1 MEVFVQTVV
10 GGLTFGAIYALVALG
25 FSLIYRTMALVNFA
39 HGDVLMLGAYLG
51 TTMILSFQLPFV
63 VALVAATLLTAVV
76 GVGMERI
83 LRPLENKD
91 LDLMLIGTLGF
102 GIVLESVAIIVW
114 GPAGQGVH
122 IPIAAAP
129 IDIGGIIVQPYDL
142 IILAAAAAIA
152 VTLYMFLGRTKLGL
166 AMQASAMDFQAASA
180 MGIDVGRMN
189 AIAFAIG
196 SALAAI
202 AGNFAA
208 PLLYVE
214 PTVGVS
220 LGIRAFAAAM
230 LGGFGSIPGAIIGG
244 LAIGLLDSFAT
255 GIFQGYG
262 EVVTFVTFALL
273 ISLRPTGIFGEQ
285 TISRA

>member
-39 HGDVLMLGAYLG
+39 HADVLMLGAYLG
-51 TTMILSFQLPFV
+51 TTMILSLQWPFV
-63 VALVAATLLTAVV
+63 VALVVATLLTAGV
-76 GVGMERI
+76 GVGMERV

-114 GPAGQGVH
+114 GPAGQAVRM
-122 IPIAAAP
+122 PIAGDP
-129 IDIGGIIVQPYDL
+129 IDIGGILVQPYDL
-142 IILAAAAAIA
+142 IVLAAAGVIA
-152 VTLYMFLGRTKLGL
+152 VGLYQFLGRTKLGL
-166 AMQASAMDFQAASA
+166 AMQASAMDYQAASA
-180 MGIDVGRMN
+180 MGIDVGHMN
-189 AIAFAIG
+189 AVAFAIG

-202 AGNFAA
+202 AGNLAA

-220 LGIRAFAAAM
+220 LGIRAFAGAM
-230 LGGFGSIPGAIIGG
+230 LGGFGSIPGAIVGG
-244 LAIGLLDSFAT
+244 LAIGLIDSLAS
-255 GIFQGYG
+255 GMFQGYG

-273 ISLRPTGIFGEQ
+273 ITLRPTGIFGEQ

>member
-51 TTMILSFQLPFV
+51 STMILSFRLP
-63 VALVAATLLTAVV
+63 VAVAMVASTLLTAAV
-76 GVGMERI
+76 GIGIERI

-102 GIVLESVAIIVW
+102 GIVLQSGAIIVW
-114 GPAGQGVH
+114 GTAGQAVR
-122 IPIAAAP
+122 IPFGAAP
-129 IDIGGIIVQPYDL
+129 IDIAGIIVQPYDL
-142 IILAAAAAIA
+142 MILVAAAAIGTA
-152 VTLYMFLGRTKLGL
+152 LYLFLGRTKLGL

-202 AGNFAA
+202 AGNLAA

-230 LGGFGSIPGAIIGG
+230 LGGFGSIPGAIVGG

-255 GIFQGYG
+255 GMFQGYG

-273 ISLRPTGIFGEQ
+273 ISLRPTGIFGEH
-285 TISRA
+285 TISRV

>member
-39 HGDVLMLGAYLG
+39 HADVLMLGAYLG
-51 TTMILSFQLPFV
+51 TSMILGLHWPFV
-63 VALVAATLLTAVV
+63 VALVVATLLTAGV
-76 GVGMERI
+76 GVGMERV

-114 GPAGQGVH
+114 GPAGQAVRM
-122 IPIAAAP
+122 PIAAAP
-129 IDIGGIIVQPYDL
+129 IDVAGILVQPYDL
-142 IILAAAAAIA
+142 IVLAAAGAIA
-152 VTLYMFLGRTKLGL
+152 IGLYQFLGRTKLGL

-189 AIAFAIG
+189 AVAFAIG
-196 SALAAI
+196 SGLAAV
-202 AGNFAA
+202 AGNLAA

-230 LGGFGSIPGAIIGG
+230 LGGFGSIQGAIVGG
-244 LAIGLLDSFAT
+244 LAIGLIDSLAA
-255 GIFQGYG
+255 GVFQGYG

-273 ISLRPTGIFGEQ
+273 ITLRPTGIFGEQ

>member
-39 HGDVLMLGAYLG
+39 HADVLMLGAYLG
-51 TTMILSFQLPFV
+51 TTMILSLQWPFV
-63 VALVAATLLTAVV
+63 VALVAATLLTAAV
-76 GVGMERI
+76 GVGMERV

-114 GPAGQGVH
+114 GPAGQAVRM
-122 IPIAAAP
+122 PIAAPP
-129 IDIGGIIVQPYDL
+129 IDISGILVQPYDL
-142 IILAAAAAIA
+142 IVLAAAGLIA
-152 VTLYMFLGRTKLGL
+152 VGLYQFLGRTKLGL

-189 AIAFAIG
+189 AVAFAIG
-196 SALAAI
+196 SGLAAI
-202 AGNFAA
+202 AGNLAA

-230 LGGFGSIPGAIIGG
+230 LGGFGSIPGAIVGG
-244 LAIGLLDSFAT
+244 LAIGLIDSLAS
-255 GIFQGYG
+255 GVFQGYG

-273 ISLRPTGIFGEQ
+273 ITLRPTGIFGEQ

>member
-39 HGDVLMLGAYLG
+39 HADVLMLGAYLG
-51 TTMILSFQLPFV
+51 TTMILSLQWPFV
-63 VALVAATLLTAVV
+63 VALVVATLLTAGV
-76 GVGMERI
+76 GVGMERV

-114 GPAGQGVH
+114 GPAGQAVRM
-122 IPIAAAP
+122 PIAAAP
-129 IDIGGIIVQPYDL
+129 IDISGILVQPYDL
-142 IILAAAAAIA
+142 IVLAAAGVIA
-152 VTLYMFLGRTKLGL
+152 VGLYQFLGRTKLGL
-166 AMQASAMDFQAASA
+166 AMQASAMDYQAASA
-180 MGIDVGRMN
+180 MGIDVGHMN
-189 AIAFAIG
+189 AVAFAIG

-202 AGNFAA
+202 AGNLAA

-220 LGIRAFAAAM
+220 LGIRAFAGAM
-230 LGGFGSIPGAIIGG
+230 LGGFGSIPGAIVGG
-244 LAIGLLDSFAT
+244 LAIGLIDSLAS
-255 GIFQGYG
+255 GMFQGYG

-273 ISLRPTGIFGEQ
+273 ITLRPTGIFGEQ